1 VKGFVSEK
9 MSVNHYIGV
18 VCGVPESS
26 FLTINLLRSDINN
39 PKRQA
44 MIVEEILGLIFNFW
58 TGLAI
63 LTIVALKS
71 SVKFVPQN
79 RAFVVERF
87 GKYTRTMEAGL
98 NFLFPFIDKVM
109 YDQSLKEHAFDVP
122 SQAAITKD
130 NISLVVDGVLY
141 IKLVDPYKASYG
153 VDRYIYAVT
162 QLAQT
167 TMRSEIG
174 KIDLDK
180 TFEERESLN
189 TQIVNAI
196 NVASA
201 PWGVQVMRYEIK
213 DIEPPRTILDAM
225 ERQMKA
231 EREKRAT
238 ILESE
243 GERQSVINVAEG
255 AKRSQVLAAEADK
268 AEQILRAEGE
278 AQAIIAVADA
288 QAKALETVGKVAN
301 TDEGQKAVQLELA
314 DKAISAKHAIAKDST
329 VVLLPDD
336 NSNAA
341 SIVAE
346 AMTII
351 NTLNSDKTITQKPG
365 TQ

>member
-1 VKGFVSEK
+1 MGADELL
-9 MSVNHYIGV
+9 SV
-18 VCGVPESS
+18 
-26 FLTINLLRSDINN
+26 
-39 PKRQA
+39 
-44 MIVEEILGLIFNFW
+44 IFNFW
-58 TGLAI
+58 TGLAVLIII
-63 LTIVALKS
+63 LVKS
-71 SVKFVPQN
+71 SIKFVPQN

-87 GKYTRTMEAGL
+87 GKYNKTMVAGL
-98 NFLFPFIDKVM
+98 NLLFPFIDKVA

-141 IKLVDPYKASYG
+141 LKLLDAYKASYG
-153 VDRYIYAVT
+153 VDNYVYAVS

-189 TQIVNAI
+189 INIVNAI
-196 NVASA
+196 NMASE

-243 GERQSVINVAEG
+243 GNRQSAINVAQG
-255 AKRSQVLAAEADK
+255 AKQAQVLAAEADK

-288 QAKALETVGKVAN
+288 QAKALDTVGQVAN
-301 TDEGQKAVQLELA
+301 TVEGQKAIQLDLA

-329 VVLLPDD
+329 VVLLPES
-336 NSNAA
+336 NSSAA
-341 SIVAE
+341 NVVAE

-351 NTLNSDKTITQKPG
+351 NTLNSEKAAS
-365 TQ
+365 

>member
-1 VKGFVSEK
+1 MDSGL
-9 MSVNHYIGV
+9 MGV
-18 VCGVPESS
+18 
-26 FLTINLLRSDINN
+26 
-39 PKRQA
+39 
-44 MIVEEILGLIFNFW
+44 IFNFW

-63 LTIVALKS
+63 LIFIVIKS

-79 RAFVVERF
+79 HAYVVERF
-87 GKYTRTMEAGL
+87 GKYNKTMVAGL
-98 NFLFPFIDKVM
+98 NILFPFIDKVA
-109 YDQSLKEHAFDVP
+109 YNQSLKEHAFDVP

-141 IKLVDPYKASYG
+141 LKLLDPYKASYG
-153 VDRYIYAVT
+153 VDNYVYAVS

-189 TQIVNAI
+189 VNIVNAI
-196 NVASA
+196 NTASE

-213 DIEPPRTILDAM
+213 DIEPPRTILEAM

-243 GERQSVINVAEG
+243 GERQSAINIAEG
-255 AKRSQVLAAEADK
+255 DKRAQVLAAEADK

-278 AQAIIAVADA
+278 AKAIVAVADA
-288 QAKALETVGKVAN
+288 NAQALETVGRVAN
-301 TDEGQKAVQLELA
+301 TNEGQKAIQLDLA
-314 DKAISAKHAIAKDST
+314 TSAIEAKHAIAKDST

-341 SIVAE
+341 TVVAE

-351 NTLNSDKTITQKPG
+351 NKLKSNKTES
-365 TQ
+365 

>member
-1 VKGFVSEK
+1 MNIEELL
-9 MSVNHYIGV
+9 GV
-18 VCGVPESS
+18 
-26 FLTINLLRSDINN
+26 II
-39 PKRQA
+39 
-44 MIVEEILGLIFNFW
+44 NFW
-58 TGLAI
+58 TGLAVLIII
-63 LTIVALKS
+63 LVKF

-79 RAFVVERF
+79 RAVVVERF
-87 GKYTRTMEAGL
+87 GKFNKTMVAGL
-98 NFLFPFIDKVM
+98 NVLFPFIDKVA
-109 YDQSLKEHAFDVP
+109 YDLSLKEHAYDVP

-141 IKLVDPYKASYG
+141 LKLLDAYKASYG
-153 VDRYIYAVT
+153 VDNYVYAVT

-189 TQIVNAI
+189 INIVNAI
-196 NVASA
+196 NLASE

-243 GERQSVINVAEG
+243 GNRQSAINVAEG
-255 AKRSQVLAAEADK
+255 AKQAQVLSAEADK

-288 QAKALETVGKVAN
+288 QAKALDTVGKVAN
-301 TDEGQKAVQLELA
+301 TVEGQKAIQLNLA
-314 DKAISAKHAIAKDST
+314 NKAIDAKRAIAKDST
-329 VVLLPDD
+329 VVLLSEG

-341 SIVAE
+341 NVVAE

-351 NTLNSDKTITQKPG
+351 NTLNNDKTIC
-365 TQ
+365 

>member
-1 VKGFVSEK
+1 MGAEELL
-9 MSVNHYIGV
+9 G
-18 VCGVPESS
+18 
-26 FLTINLLRSDINN
+26 TIL
-39 PKRQA
+39 
-44 MIVEEILGLIFNFW
+44 NFW
-58 TGLAI
+58 VGLAVLVII
-63 LTIVALKS
+63 LVKS

-79 RAFVVERF
+79 MAYVVERF
-87 GKYTRTMEAGL
+87 GKYNKTMVAGL
-98 NFLFPFIDKVM
+98 NLLVPFIDKVS
-109 YDQSLKEHAFDVP
+109 YHQSLKEHAYDVP

-141 IKLVDPYKASYG
+141 LKLLDAYKASYG
-153 VDRYIYAVT
+153 VDNYVYAVT

-189 TQIVNAI
+189 TNIVHAI
-196 NVASA
+196 NVASE

-243 GERQSVINVAEG
+243 GNRQSAINVAEG
-255 AKRSQVLAAEADK
+255 AKQAQVLAAEADK

-288 QAKALETVGKVAN
+288 QAKALDTVGQIAN
-301 TDEGQKAVQLELA
+301 TAEGQKAIQLNLA
-314 DKAISAKHAIAKDST
+314 DNAIEAKRAIAKDST
-329 VVLLPDD
+329 VVLLPE
-336 NSNAA
+336 SSSSAA
-341 SIVAE
+341 SMVAE

-351 NTLNSDKTITQKPG
+351 STLNRDKTTGLQAEG
-365 TQ
+365 QE